1 MLIVWYH
8 FSMSA
13 TKMVNSGMTA
23 VAMKHK
29 FGRKSEGMTTEYVSG
44 SRAALFA
51 NANVL
56 TCAPGHNGQP
66 AGQQTVRGPLPAGS
80 QSPRQ
85 ELNVSNLSFLWL
97 SSFFKL

>member
-1 MLIVWYH
+1 
-8 FSMSA
+8 MSA

-29 FGRKSEGMTTEYVSG
+29 LGRKSEGMTTEDVSG

-80 QSPRQ
+80 Q
-85 ELNVSNLSFLWL
+85 
-97 SSFFKL
+97 